1 MPLLHWPCWTCS
13 LQPIGSAWLLLAV
26 AVGGWPLAR
35 SSTKGSAELAGCVGC
50 GSSGLAAGSSC
61 WRLSSNSSGSTSMG
75 CMPASASGC
84 LVAMLWLLLALLL
97 LVWVALLVTNVG
109 LVMPLLGELGT
120 TLALLLVWSG
130 SMLALLP
137 VWLPDVVD
145 MAG

>member
-1 MPLLHWPCWTCS
+1 
-13 LQPIGSAWLLLAV
+13 
-26 AVGGWPLAR
+26 
-35 SSTKGSAELAGCVGC
+35 
-50 GSSGLAAGSSC
+50 
-61 WRLSSNSSGSTSMG
+61 MG
-75 CMPASASGC
+75 CALPASASGC

-130 SMLALLP
+130 AILALLL